1 MHPQSE
7 RSRLTWL
14 MQQHRLIF
22 LAGLYL
28 AYLITVYGIV
38 APLHNGPLAGA
49 VRLLVPL
56 VELGL
61 IYALA
66 GWLNRRFPGRAA
78 TLITLLLTAATAL
91 IYTAQIY
98 SLYLS
103 GNFIT
108 VLALENQAESR
119 IVAMRS
125 LYLALLAAGL
135 WWAIDG
141 WIYLHTQRRRERGA
155 PPRGSKPL
163 WMASIA
169 LLLIQAAL
177 LPWQGSGSLLTPQA
191 RQAPLGTLLRNA
203 YDVLQPPAL
212 TASARGDVPSDKNP
226 YPFEKH
232 AVYTQSLPFAAT
244 TADTRE
250 KNLIVV
256 FSEGLSARLIG
267 AYGGGFPGLT
277 PNIDRLAARSMRVL
291 HYYNHTAATY
301 RGLQGQLTSGYPW
314 AGGAGDA
321 EAWDSTGQ
329 RKAMLAVRY
338 RSVPMI
344 LRELGYNTTFV
355 SPHHD
360 TVSLNSMLRALG
372 FDRVVSFDEVSR
384 QIAPGNPMYAVE
396 GALGD
401 AELFH
406 ALNVMMQGHQLAK
419 PGQSFFAGL
428 YNFGTHAF
436 LDVQAFGLKY
446 RDGGNPT
453 LNKLHNYDH
462 ALGMFLDAFLAS
474 PYARNTILVFTS
486 DHATFPD
493 PAYRQVTGE
502 DFKPYFV
509 DQVPLLIYDPF
520 HRLPATYDAHGRT
533 SIDLAPT
540 LLQLL
545 GVRRADNSFLG
556 TSLFEQDQR
565 PFGFSAIGSEFYAS
579 DADGVYPEST
589 VPARYRKQFAADR
602 AKVQTYYLLE
612 RENRVFKP

>member
-1 MHPQSE
+1 
-7 RSRLTWL
+7 
-14 MQQHRLIF
+14 
-22 LAGLYL
+22 
-28 AYLITVYGIV
+28 
-38 APLHNGPLAGA
+38 
-49 VRLLVPL
+49 
-56 VELGL
+56 
-61 IYALA
+61 
-66 GWLNRRFPGRAA
+66 
-78 TLITLLLTAATAL
+78 
-91 IYTAQIY
+91 
-98 SLYLS
+98 
-103 GNFIT
+103 
-108 VLALENQAESR
+108 
-119 IVAMRS
+119 MRS
-125 LYLALLAAGL
+125 LYLALLAAGV
-135 WWAIDG
+135 WWVMDG
-141 WIYLHTQRRRERGA
+141 WTYIHAQRCRQRIPTQRD
-155 PPRGSKPL
+155 SKPL
-163 WMASIA
+163 WMASIT

-191 RQAPLGTLLRNA
+191 RQAPIGALLHNT
-203 YDVLQPPAL
+203 YEVLQATTL
-212 TASARGDVPSDKNP
+212 TANQRDDDANDENP
-226 YPFEKH
+226 YPFEKR
-232 AVYTQSLPFAAT
+232 AIYTQSLPFPAT
-244 TADTRE
+244 GDTRE
-250 KNLIVV
+250 KNLIVI

-267 AYGGGFPGLT
+267 AYGGGFAELT

-329 RKAMLAVRY
+329 RNAMMAIHY

-360 TVSLNSMLRALG
+360 TVSLNTMLRALG
-372 FDRVVSFDEVSR
+372 FNRVVSFDEVSQ

-406 ALNVMMQGHQLAK
+406 ALNVMMQRHQLAK

-446 RDGGNPT
+446 RDGSNPA

-462 ALGMFLDAFLAS
+462 ALGTFLDAFFAS
-474 PYARNTILVFTS
+474 PYAQNTILVFTS

-556 TSLFEQDQR
+556 TSLFEHDQR

-579 DADGVYPEST
+579 DADGVYAESS
-589 VPARYRKQFAADR
+589 VPARYQKQFATDR
-602 AKVQTYYLLE
+602 AKVQTYYRLE